1 MNDRDDKNGVYS
13 FLSSWVNEMLGIRIC
28 TLFTLTSV
36 FWESPSHTHTYT
48 PCRLIA
54 LQDNYL
60 TRFLKRS
67 PQSLLSWSCSLA
79 GCAMQKVFKLNLSFR
94 LCYGFGMGP
103 SLTLQVGIA
112 LSGFSLTETF
122 CNLRKRKHHLFFLP
136 RWRFVQKHGVVIW
149 WMSWDLGGFFRGSF
163 RMYPTDG
170 SQIQPMDLNGPW
182 CFIRHGWRNIL
193 FDILQ
198 NPPRLCNIETS
209 KWEDVYN
216 VFFFNGATVGGFK
229 HFLFS
234 PLFGEDSHF
243 DAYFSNGLKP
253 PTRVANK
260 FWFIILFFFTKF
272 CSKNP
277 RIFRRRRRTDR
288 MSFFF
293 DKVRWITSSLP
304 WVRSMPLK
312 P

>member
-13 FLSSWVNEMLGIRIC
+13 FLSSWANEILGIGIC
-28 TLFTLTSV
+28 PLLTLTSV

-54 LQDNYL
+54 LQENYL

-79 GCAMQKVFKLNLSFR
+79 GCAIQKVFKLNLSFR

-112 LSGFSLTETF
+112 LSVFYWQKNSATWE
-122 CNLRKRKHHLFFLP
+122 LRKQHLSKSSKVEICP
-136 RWRFVQKHGVVIW
+136 KAWRGHMVNVLGPW
-149 WMSWDLGGFFRGSF
+149 WIFSGSF

-182 CFIRHGWRNIL
+182 CFIRHGWRNIS
-193 FDILQ
+193 FDVLQ
-198 NPPRLCNIETS
+198 DPPRLCNIETS

-216 VFFFNGATVGGFK
+216 VFFFQWCYCRWFQTFFIFTPIWGRF
-229 HFLFS
+229 
-234 PLFGEDSHF
+234 P
-243 DAYFSNGLKP
+243 
-253 PTRVANK
+253 
-260 FWFIILFFFTKF
+260 FW
-272 CSKNP
+272 
-277 RIFRRRRRTDR
+277 RIF
-288 MSFFF
+288 F
-293 DKVRWITSSLP
+293 K
-304 WVRSMPLK
+304 WVETTN
-312 P
+312 